1 MKPIAITIASG
12 KGGTGKSLLTVS
24 LAVCAKEAGYR
35 VAMMDLEPQSS
46 VHLWWKL
53 RGKPDNP
60 QAIDAAT
67 VSPVEEAAILRRE
80 FDCLLIDT
88 SPLGID
94 RIEEAVIAGDA
105 TIIPVRASVF
115 DAAAV
120 RAVVDICK
128 KHRRPFAFVVMDY
141 DAGWRRLNDSMDA
154 LLSKMGTLLPARTSH
169 RQAYPA
175 ALNQG
180 KSAGEHPD
188 SRQRRE
194 ATAELMA
201 IWEAARALAES
212 SNGRR

>member
-141 DAGWRRLNDSMDA
+141 DAGWRRLNETMAS

-194 ATAELMA
+194 ATPERMA

>member
-24 LAVCAKEAGYR
+24 LAVCAKEEGYR

-46 VHLWWKL
+46 VHLWWSL

-60 QAIDAAT
+60 LAIDAAT
-67 VSPVEEAAILRRE
+67 VNPVEEAAVLRRE
-80 FDCLLIDT
+80 FNLILIDT

-94 RIEEAVIAGDA
+94 RIEEAVLAGDA

-120 RAVVDICK
+120 RAVVDLCK
-128 KHRRPFAFVVMDY
+128 RHRRPFAFVVMDY
-141 DAGWRRLNDSMDA
+141 DAGWRKLNESMA
-154 LLSKMGTLLPARTSH
+154 TLLAKMGTLLPARTSH
-169 RQAYPA
+169 RQAYPS

-188 SRQRRE
+188 SRQRKE
-194 ATAELMA
+194 AGAELQA
-201 IWEAARALAES
+201 IWEAARDLAERH
-212 SNGRR
+212 GRR

>member
-46 VHLWWKL
+46 VHTWWKL
-53 RGKPDNP
+53 RGRPDNP

-80 FDCLLIDT
+80 FDCILIDT

-120 RAVVDICK
+120 RAVVDLCK
-128 KHRRPFAFVVMDY
+128 KHRRPFAFVNMDH
-141 DAGWRRLNDSMDA
+141 DAAWKRLNETMAS

-169 RQAYPA
+169 RQAYPS

-180 KSAGEHPD
+180 KSAAEHPD
-188 SRQRRE
+188 ARQRKE
-194 ATAELMA
+194 AAAELTA

-212 SNGRR
+212 GHGRR

>member
-1 MKPIAITIASG
+1 MKPIALTIASG

-24 LAVCAKEAGYR
+24 LAVCAKDAGYR

-53 RGKPDNP
+53 RGRPENP

-67 VSPVEEAAILRRE
+67 VNATEEAAILRRE
-80 FDCLLIDT
+80 FDCVLIDT

-105 TIIPVRASVF
+105 TLIPVRASVF

-120 RAVVDICK
+120 VAVVDICK

-141 DAGWRRLNDSMDA
+141 DAGWKRLNDSMA
-154 LLSKMGTLLPARTSH
+154 SLLKKMGPLFEARTSH

-175 ALNQG
+175 ALNLG
-180 KSAGEHPD
+180 KSAAEHPD
-188 SRQRRE
+188 SRQRKE
-194 ATAELMA
+194 ATTELTA
-201 IWEAARALAES
+201 IWDAAVKLVERH
-212 SNGRR
+212 GRR